1 MTARQ
6 ELLDQIT
13 HRRAS
18 IDEWLRANRP
28 RSSRLSTI
36 GIVSSALAAVFV
48 AGPALGGEQFTGGT
62 AEALS
67 LDTSTPVWRVLCLL
81 GLIASVVSAIATNL
95 QKSQDLAARITAA
108 ESCDTDLEG
117 LETLLRFGQIS
128 TEDAVNLYRGYVTR
142 IPHVDEPA
150 PV

>member
-36 GIVSSALAAVFV
+36 GIISSALAAVFV

-67 LDTSTPVWRVLCLL
+67 LDASTPVWRVLCLL